1 MTARSVRDGRRTA
14 SISRAWLAAC
24 ALVVLGLVGGAA
36 FDPRPERPVVRRA
49 GYRVLEADFH
59 MHTTYSDGTLSPLS
73 LVRQAERRG
82 LDAVSVTEHNTVLA
96 GRLARAWSEATGGPI
111 VIPGEEVTTGAYHL
125 IAVGLERTV
134 SPDQPIERVVA
145 DIHAQGGVAIGAHPV
160 KRFQPGLA
168 PVRAELDGV
177 ELMHPIAF
185 MSRSPEWSWLDLLA
199 YYEETTPRPAAIGSS
214 DYHFA
219 SVLGLCRTLVFVRE
233 PASADAVVEAI
244 RARRTVVLD
253 RDGRLL
259 GHPELVG
266 ALEREPY
273 TPRTSDYAY
282 RGENTADRVL
292 RLLGLAG
299 VAGVAFLRVRPRPR
313 GEAEGD
319 RDPVSPSPS

>member
-1 MTARSVRDGRRTA
+1 MAARRARGEERRA
-14 SISRAWLAAC
+14 SISRAWIIAC

-59 MHTTYSDGTLSPLS
+59 MHTTYSDGTLSPLT
-73 LVRQAERRG
+73 LVRQADRRG
-82 LDAVSVTEHNTVLA
+82 LDAVGVTEHNTVLA
-96 GRLARAWSEATGGPI
+96 GRLARAWSELTGGPI
-111 VIPGEEVTTGAYHL
+111 VIPGEEVTTGGYHL
-125 IAVGLERTV
+125 IAVGLETTV
-134 SPDQPIERVVA
+134 SPDQPIEGVVA

-185 MSRSPEWSWLDLLA
+185 ATRNPDWRWLDLLT

-219 SVLGLCRTLVFVRE
+219 SILGLCRTLVFVHE
-233 PASADAVVEAI
+233 PASAGAVVEAI

-253 RDGRLL
+253 PDGRLL
-259 GHPELVG
+259 GHPELV
-266 ALEREPY
+266 ALLEREPY
-273 TPRTSDYAY
+273 VPRSSDYAY
-282 RGENTADRVL
+282 RGENAADRAL

-299 VAGVAFLRVRPRPR
+299 VAGVAFLRVRPRRR
-313 GEAEGD
+313 GEAKAGAG
-319 RDPVSPSPS
+319 PAP